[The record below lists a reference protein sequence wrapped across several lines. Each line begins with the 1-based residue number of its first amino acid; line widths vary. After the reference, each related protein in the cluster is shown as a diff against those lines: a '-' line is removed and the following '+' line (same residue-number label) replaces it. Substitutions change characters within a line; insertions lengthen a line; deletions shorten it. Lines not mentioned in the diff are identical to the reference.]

1 MNWKMS
7 EKSLFALL
15 LRSPWWVSI
24 AVFAGLALLA
34 RALLPDAYVWAG
46 LFGGLPFL
54 VIGVITARRQWLAP
68 KPEQV
73 AQQLEQLSGMA
84 WRDFAKALTAAYSRQ
99 GYVVTAFEGVGADL
113 QMVKAGRTTLVSCKR
128 WKAAKLG
135 VEVLRELVA
144 ARQRQDA
151 SLGACITLGQ
161 LSDTARAY
169 AQAES
174 VQVIEAGELAALML
188 RRS

>member
-15 LRSPWWVSI
+15 LRSPWWISI
-24 AVFAGLALLA
+24 AVFAGFALLA
-34 RALLPDAYVWAG
+34 RALLPQAYAWAG
-46 LFGGLPFL
+46 MLGGLPFL
-54 VIGVITARRQWLAP
+54 VIGVIAARRQWLAP
-68 KPEQV
+68 KPALL
-73 AQQLEQLSGMA
+73 AQQLERVGAMN
-84 WRDFAKALTAAYSRQ
+84 WRDFAQALTEAYSRQ
-99 GYVVTAFEGVGADL
+99 GYAVTPCAGVGADL
-113 QMVKAGRTTLVSCKR
+113 QLVKAGRTTLVSCKR

-135 VEVLRELVA
+135 VEALRELVA

-151 SLGACITLGQ
+151 SLCACITLGQ

-174 VQVIEAGELAALML
+174 VQVIEGGELAALML
-188 RRS
+188 K

>member
-1 MNWKMS
+1 MKWKMS
-7 EKSLFALL
+7 DKSLFALL

-54 VIGVITARRQWLAP
+54 VIGVIAARRQWLAP
-68 KPEQV
+68 KPAQV
-73 AQQLEQLSGMA
+73 AQQLERVSTMV
-84 WRDFAKALTAAYSRQ
+84 WRDFAQTLTEAYSRQ
-99 GYVVTAFEGVGADL
+99 GYVVTPYEGAGADL
-113 QMVKAGRTTLVSCKR
+113 QLVKAGQTTLISCKR

-135 VEVLRELVA
+135 VEVVRELVA

-151 SLGACITLGQ
+151 SLCACITLGQ

-169 AQAES
+169 AKAEG
-174 VQVIEAGELAALML
+174 VQVIEAEELAALML
-188 RRS
+188 K

>member
-7 EKSLFALL
+7 DKSLFALL
-15 LRSPWWVSI
+15 LRSPWWISI
-24 AVFAGLALLA
+24 AVFAGFALLA
-34 RALLPDAYVWAG
+34 RALLPPAYVWAG

-54 VIGVITARRQWLAP
+54 VIGVIAARRQWLAP
-68 KPEQV
+68 KPALL
-73 AQQLEQLSGMA
+73 AQQMELARAMA
-84 WRDFAKALTAAYSRQ
+84 WRDFAQALTEAYTWQ
-99 GYVVTAFEGVGADL
+99 GYVVIPFAGAGADL
-113 QMVKAGRTTLVSCKR
+113 QLIKAGRTTLVSCKR

-151 SLGACITLGQ
+151 SLCACITLGQ

-169 AQAES
+169 AKAEG
-174 VQVIEAGELAALML
+174 VQVIEAAELATLML
-188 RRS
+188 K